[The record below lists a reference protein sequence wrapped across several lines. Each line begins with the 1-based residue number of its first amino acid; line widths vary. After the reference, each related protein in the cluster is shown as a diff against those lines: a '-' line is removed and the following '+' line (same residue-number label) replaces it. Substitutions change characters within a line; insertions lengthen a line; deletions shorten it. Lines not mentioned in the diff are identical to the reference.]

1 MDFVTQ
7 ILWVEMS
14 PGTRNDVLAAAGR
27 CGKLYASVRTWYVST
42 TGITKFGF
50 HDGGIGSE
58 QMDTAFFISLTF
70 FVTELV
76 YNCINENKT
85 RKSVHIKIFKFF
97 FFG

>member
-1 MDFVTQ
+1 M
-7 ILWVEMS
+7 
-14 PGTRNDVLAAAGR
+14 
-27 CGKLYASVRTWYVST
+27 ST

-85 RKSVHIKIFKFF
+85 RCKSVHIKIFKFF
-97 FFG
+97 FFLVNVLVIIALLIVRNGELGGKLRKM